1 MATNQK
7 TTVKTFIMNILV
19 DNAGFINKGAELML
33 YSVMERAAKF
43 YKKKPDFIACRFKPK
58 GSIHKNLYELRIQQ
72 RQNLI
77 PIKYIPQFVTKKIYG
92 FVAPKDIDLILDAGG
107 FRFGDQWE
115 DSCTDE
121 KIKQSVDF
129 YKVLKQKGVKII
141 LLSQAFGPFKKDHSR
156 KFIEE
161 VFPFFN
167 LVIAREK
174 QSLKNLEAVFG
185 KNDKIACYPDFTN
198 IYQPKLPEKEKE
210 VFSKYHDRVCI
221 IPNKKMITHTEDNA
235 KDVYVNFLS
244 SLAFMLHEKGHKP
257 YFLNH
262 EGKEDEEL
270 IREIINN
277 SGNSFEYLTGLNADQ
292 VKWIIGQSK
301 LCITSRFHGLVSA
314 LSQDV
319 PAFCT
324 SWSHKYEELLKDY
337 QFEEGLL
344 DYKKS
349 RENIDKV
356 ASILE
361 NPDDYNNIKTIITKN
376 STIQKEKTEQMW
388 REIGMIIT

>member
-1 MATNQK
+1 
-7 TTVKTFIMNILV
+7 MNILI
-19 DNAGFINKGAELML
+19 DNAGFKNKGAELML
-33 YSVMERAAKF
+33 YSVMEKAAKL
-43 YKKKPDFIACRFKPK
+43 YKKKPDFIACRRKPK
-58 GSIHKNLYELRIQQ
+58 NSKLKNLYELRFQK

-77 PIKYIPQFVTKKIYG
+77 PVKYIPQFFTKKIYD

-115 DSCTDE
+115 ASYTDE

-141 LLSQAFGPFKKDHSR
+141 LLPQAFGPFKKDHSR

-198 IYQPKLPEKEKE
+198 IYQPKLSVKEKE
-210 VFSKYHDRVCI
+210 VFSKYRDRVCI

-235 KDVYVNFLS
+235 KDVYVDFLS
-244 SLAFMLHEKGHKP
+244 SLALMLHEKGHNP

-262 EGKEDEEL
+262 EGKEDILL
-270 IREIINN
+270 IKEIINKSEN
-277 SGNSFEYLTGLNADQ
+277 DFEYLTDLNADQ
-292 VKWIIGQSK
+292 VKWLISQSK

-344 DYKKS
+344 DYKKNKES
-349 RENIDKV
+349 LDKV
-356 ASILE
+356 VNILE
-361 NPDDYNNIKTIITKN
+361 NPNDYNTIKSIIIKN
-376 STIQKEKTEQMW
+376 ASIQKEKTEQMW
-388 REIGMIIT
+388 REVERIIA